1 MKKLNTAL
9 QGQIHLTL
17 TTAITFIFLENQFH
31 MVDIHGMRILSFV
44 MKNLAVFVNG
54 KSLALSG
61 SLLNKGTGLGE
72 IQNSKSN
79 SKLLPSLQIC

>member
-1 MKKLNTAL
+1 MKKLTTAL

-17 TTAITFIFLENQFH
+17 TTATTFLFLENQFH
-31 MVDIHGMRILSFV
+31 MVDIHGMRMLSFV
-44 MKNLAVFVNG
+44 MKNLAVFVNR

-61 SLLNKGTGLGE
+61 SLLHKGTGE

-79 SKLLPSLQIC
+79 SKLLLSLQIC

>member
-9 QGQIHLTL
+9 EGQIHLTL

-31 MVDIHGMRILSFV
+31 MVDIHGMRTLSFV
-44 MKNLAVFVNG
+44 KNPAVFVNG

-61 SLLNKGTGLGE
+61 SLLHKATGLGE

-79 SKLLPSLQIC
+79 SKLLSSLQIY